1 MVKKEYDWEHG
12 AELSPHSRQKHKILA
27 DYFFQYLK
35 TRWIHPHAKKFR
47 LAVVDGFAGGGL
59 YNCGSQGS
67 PLIFVST
74 LISALQEE
82 NIRRSSEGFPL
93 LNVEAKLYLN
103 DTDRWA
109 FSQLQENCNPLLA
122 GIKDELPNLRIDIV
136 YLNKP
141 FEEIIRPVC
150 KDIQDADFS
159 NVIFNLDQC
168 GHSLVDV
175 TSLSNLLNTSRSV
188 EIFYTFAIQTFFT
201 FLSDNPNKNFVQFG
215 GMDIVAKIHELTG
228 GNRRKSEWLGATER
242 FVFDYFKSMAPYVS
256 PFTINNPEGWYYWL
270 LHFAKSYRA
279 RQVYNDI
286 LHANSSY
293 QAHFGK
299 SGLEMLAYSPE
310 ERSLELYLFDKIGR
324 SKAKNEL
331 HHDIPAFLSDART
344 ELTIEQL
351 YSGIYNQTPAHS
363 EDIDSVLI
371 ENSDVEVLTRNGRP
385 RRAVSGIKLHD
396 KVKIKAQRSFYLPA
410 IKGR

>member
-1 MVKKEYDWEHG
+1 
-12 AELSPHSRQKHKILA
+12 
-27 DYFFQYLK
+27 FFQYLK
-35 TRWIHPHAKKFR
+35 TRWKHPQAKKFR
-47 LAVVDGFAGGGL
+47 IAVVDGFAGGGL

-67 PLIFVST
+67 PLIFIST
-74 LISALQEE
+74 LINALREE
-82 NIRRSSEGFPL
+82 NIRRSSEGFPI

-103 DTDRWA
+103 DTDPWA
-109 FSQLQENCNPLLA
+109 YAQLQENCNPLLA
-122 GIKDELPNLRIDIV
+122 GIKDEFDNLRV
-136 YLNKP
+136 EVSYLNEA
-141 FEEIIRPVC
+141 FEEIVENISR
-150 KDIQDADFS
+150 DIQNSSFT
-159 NVIFNLDQC
+159 NVLFNLDQC

-175 TSLSNLLNTSRSV
+175 TSLSRLLNTSKSV

-201 FLSDNPNKNFVQFG
+201 FLSDNPDKNCVQFG
-215 GMDIVAKIHELTG
+215 DMDIVAKINELTA
-228 GNRRKSEWLGATER
+228 GNRRRSEWLGATER
-242 FVFDYFKSMAPYVS
+242 FVFDYFKAMAPYVS

-279 RQVYNDI
+279 RQVYNDV

-310 ERSLELYLFDKIGR
+310 ERPLELYLFDSTGR

-331 HHDIPAFLSDART
+331 HHDIPAFLSDVNAG
-344 ELTIEQL
+344 LTIEQL

-371 ENSDVEVLTRNGRP
+371 ENSDVEVLTQNGRP
-385 RRAVSGIKLHD
+385 RRAVSGIKLND
-396 KVKIKAQRSFYLPA
+396 KVQIRAQRSFYLPA
-410 IKGR
+410 AKG